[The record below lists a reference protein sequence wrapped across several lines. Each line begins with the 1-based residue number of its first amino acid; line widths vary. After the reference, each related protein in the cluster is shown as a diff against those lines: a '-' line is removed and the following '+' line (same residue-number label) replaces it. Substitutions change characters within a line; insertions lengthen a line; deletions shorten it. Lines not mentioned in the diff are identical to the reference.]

1 MIAYVRAWQIAVN
14 EMAVQNGHRYAFRL
28 NTYIT
33 SVLVIFFLQVKHN
46 FPKLAD
52 VPQSQAKSIDFVPRI
67 DEADRKKFEAAT
79 QQFFEFYGKVYEK
92 CKLISLDMG
101 RWQNRRLDRKQSG
114 LTPDRKK

>member
-1 MIAYVRAWQIAVN
+1 MAAQN
-14 EMAVQNGHRYAFRL
+14 EFRYAFRM

-46 FPKLAD
+46 FPKLSD
-52 VPQSQAKSIDFVPRI
+52 VPQSQAKSIDFVSRI
-67 DEADRKKFEAAT
+67 DEAGRKKFKMAAE
-79 QQFFEFYGKVYEK
+79 QFFEFYGRVYEK

-101 RWQNRRLDRKQSG
+101 RWQNRRLDKTQSG